1 MSNVCA
7 IPNIANRRLNECAI
21 VCREQ
26 PPPAS
31 DSTEALMDSSA
42 IELRLSEL
50 RRELEEILAMLSS
63 DSTLT
68 ANQFFERA
76 PSENVEKPA
85 SEQTD
90 TELLNDAL
98 VVITEFGEA
107 TPEILQMWLSIDFNR
122 ATRILTR
129 LEADGLISPKGKV
142 RHKAFELLRST
153 LPVAD

>member
-1 MSNVCA
+1 
-7 IPNIANRRLNECAI
+7 
-21 VCREQ
+21 
-26 PPPAS
+26 
-31 DSTEALMDSSA
+31 MDSSV

-50 RRELEEILAMLSS
+50 RRELEEILAMLAS
-63 DSTLT
+63 DSTFT

-76 PSENVEKPA
+76 PSETLEKPA
-85 SEQTD
+85 SAQTD

-122 ATRILTR
+122 AVQILTR
-129 LEADGLISPKGKV
+129 LETDGLISPKGKV

>member
-1 MSNVCA
+1 
-7 IPNIANRRLNECAI
+7 
-21 VCREQ
+21 
-26 PPPAS
+26 
-31 DSTEALMDSSA
+31 MDSSA

-50 RRELEEILAMLSS
+50 RRELEEILAMLAS
-63 DSTLT
+63 DSTFT

-76 PSENVEKPA
+76 SSDTFDKRA

-129 LEADGLISPKGKV
+129 LEAEGLISPKGKV
-142 RHKAFELLRST
+142 RHKAFELLRSK
-153 LPVAD
+153 LPTAD

>member
-1 MSNVCA
+1 
-7 IPNIANRRLNECAI
+7 
-21 VCREQ
+21 
-26 PPPAS
+26 
-31 DSTEALMDSSA
+31 MDSSA

-50 RRELEEILAMLSS
+50 RRELEEILAMLES
-63 DSTLT
+63 DSTFT
-68 ANQFFERA
+68 ANQFFQRA
-76 PSENVEKPA
+76 PSDTFDKPA

-129 LEADGLISPKGKV
+129 LEAEGLISPKGKV
-142 RHKAFELLRST
+142 RHKAFELLRSN
-153 LPVAD
+153 LPTAD